1 MISIQLHVILQ
12 IIFIVASS
20 AAVATFDRNAS
31 HPYIVKKTWVENFVR
46 FQYVFERKGAK
57 TKIIPLGC
65 VPTNRDDGALLEVG
79 ERFIGT
85 DFVFACEES
94 EDGVISYDAVACVD
108 MLGKEMMLGEMRK
121 LANGT
126 VVLHC
131 NIYGG
136 ALKKVV
142 ERAAGCFFNE
152 TVYGE
157 DEMWIEP
164 LINGKR
170 MRKSKI
176 QKKVS
181 SNGNNSR
188 LTGRLMECFRPH
200 HSYYESHVIGCA
212 IGRIG
217 VRFEE
222 FVELDRGVF
231 AQCEQDD
238 TGNVRL
244 RPVQLDDL
252 SCTYNNQ
259 TYAHLSTWTDNERA
273 ARMTCSY
280 GSPQKTG
287 CSFNGSTFDI
297 GQELPLSNGCTFL
310 CHPQSNV
317 YVCDQRL
324 GNWTVDDRRAL
335 QRTSRKGFSI

>member
-65 VPTNRDDGALLEVG
+65 VPTNRDDGALLKVG

-142 ERAAGCFFNE
+142 ERG
-152 TVYGE
+152 
-157 DEMWIEP
+157 
-164 LINGKR
+164 
-170 MRKSKI
+170 
-176 QKKVS
+176 
-181 SNGNNSR
+181 
-188 LTGRLMECFRPH
+188 
-200 HSYYESHVIGCA
+200 
-212 IGRIG
+212 
-217 VRFEE
+217 
-222 FVELDRGVF
+222 
-231 AQCEQDD
+231 
-238 TGNVRL
+238 
-244 RPVQLDDL
+244 
-252 SCTYNNQ
+252 
-259 TYAHLSTWTDNERA
+259 
-273 ARMTCSY
+273 
-280 GSPQKTG
+280 
-287 CSFNGSTFDI
+287 
-297 GQELPLSNGCTFL
+297 
-310 CHPQSNV
+310 
-317 YVCDQRL
+317 
-324 GNWTVDDRRAL
+324 
-335 QRTSRKGFSI
+335 